1 MAVPPKKWQL
11 PPPVKSH
18 GLPVDLPAAAVQ
30 VLLGRG
36 IDSREKLQIFLEPPH
51 RLPHDPLRLP
61 GMDQA
66 IRRLYQAVSRKE
78 TVGVFGDFDVDGVTG
93 TAIVAEGLASL
104 DVPVVPYLPQR
115 MGEGHGLSGAAIQH
129 LVQQGVTLVVTVDCG
144 VAAVAEVAEAH
155 RLGADVIITDHH
167 LPQAALPEAEA
178 VVNPKLP
185 GGSYPFSEL
194 CGAGLAFKLVQGLYH
209 YYGQTWDS
217 SLLELAALATIADL
231 VPMVD
236 ENRYLVTEGLRVMAQ
251 TKRPGLQALFRRARV
266 DPESLNAETVAF
278 QISPR
283 LNSAGRMSHAM
294 ESYRL
299 LTTKSMEEAE
309 SLADRLEVLNRQ
321 RRDLSEHAI
330 AVALDQV
337 QSRYVAGPDAIRVPP
352 ILLVWDDAI
361 APGVAG
367 LVAGRLVD
375 LYHRPSVALS
385 ADGDHLVA
393 SARGIPEFD
402 LVEAFSACQ
411 GHFVRYGGHAQAA
424 GFTVARDNLPKL
436 VEDLTAFAQNKLG
449 SLDLSPTLTIDAE
462 VELDDL
468 THDLVQWLQDLE
480 PYGPA
485 NPTPVFMTSRVPVSE
500 VHYMGQSRQHLR
512 LLVGD
517 GNGNGND
524 RWTALA
530 FNQGDRW
537 VGDTTHLDL
546 VYSITADSWRGPEA
560 RALRVLDFRPAQG

>member
-11 PPPVKSH
+11 PPAVTRHS
-18 GLPVDLPAAAVQ
+18 LPVDLPSAAVQ

-36 IDSREKLQIFLEPPH
+36 IDSRETLKFFLEPPH

-61 GMDQA
+61 GMDRA

-93 TAIVAEGLASL
+93 TAIIAEGLASL
-104 DVPVVPYLPQR
+104 DVPVVPYLPHR
-115 MGEGHGLSGAAIQH
+115 IGEGHGLSSAAIQH
-129 LVQQGVTLVVTVDCG
+129 LVEQGVTLLVTVDCG
-144 VAAVAEVAEAH
+144 VGAVAEVSEAQ

-167 LPQAALPEAEA
+167 LPQDSLPEAEA

-185 GGSYPFSEL
+185 GSNYPFPEL
-194 CGAGLAFKLVQGLYH
+194 CGAGLAFKLIQGLYQ
-209 YYGQTWDS
+209 YYGQPSDP

-236 ENRYLVTEGLRVMAQ
+236 ENRYLVKEGLRVMAR
-251 TKRPGLQALFRRARV
+251 TERPGLQALFRRARV
-266 DPESLNAETVAF
+266 DRESLNAQTVAF

-283 LNSAGRMSHAM
+283 LNSAGRMSHAL

-309 SLADRLEVLNRQ
+309 SLAERLEDLNRQ
-321 RRDLSEHAI
+321 RRDISEQAI
-330 AVALDQV
+330 AAALEQV
-337 QSRYVAGPDAIRVPP
+337 HSRSVAGDLPP
-352 ILLVWDDAI
+352 ILMVWDDCI
-361 APGVAG
+361 TPGVAG

-375 LYHRPSVALS
+375 LYHRPSVALA

-393 SARGIPEFD
+393 SARGIPEFN
-402 LVEAFSACQ
+402 LVDAFSACH
-411 GHFVRYGGHAQAA
+411 GHLVRYGGHAQAA
-424 GFTVARDNLPKL
+424 GFTVARDNLPEL
-436 VEDLTAFAQNKLG
+436 VEDLTAFARNKLG
-449 SLDLSPTLTIDAE
+449 FLDLSPTLTIDAV

-468 THDLVQWLQDLE
+468 TNDLFQWLQDLE
-480 PYGPA
+480 PCGPA
-485 NPTPVFMTSRVPVSE
+485 NPTPVFLTQGVPVSE
-500 VHYMGQSRQHLR
+500 VHYMGRSKQHLR
-512 LLVGD
+512 LAV
-517 GNGNGND
+517 GNGND

-530 FNQGDRW
+530 FNQADRW
-537 VGDTTHLDL
+537 NGDTPRLDL

-560 RALRVLDFRPAQG
+560 LALRVLDFRPAPD

>member
-1 MAVPPKKWQL
+1 MAVPSKKWQL

-18 GLPVDLPAAAVQ
+18 GLPVGLPAAAVQ

-36 IDSREKLQIFLEPPH
+36 IDSREKLQFFLEPPH

-61 GMDQA
+61 GMDRA

-129 LVQQGVTLVVTVDCG
+129 LVEQGVTLVVTVDCG
-144 VAAVAEVAEAH
+144 VSAVAEVAEAH

-194 CGAGLAFKLVQGLYH
+194 CGAGLAFKLIQGLYQ
-209 YYGQTWDS
+209 YYGQPWDS

-251 TKRPGLQALFRRARV
+251 TERPGLQALFRRARV
-266 DPESLNAETVAF
+266 DQESLDAQTVAF

-309 SLADRLEVLNRQ
+309 SLADRLEVLNQQ
-321 RRDLSEHAI
+321 RREISDQAI
-330 AVALDQV
+330 AVASDQV
-337 QSRYVAGPDAIRVPP
+337 QSRYVAGPDAIGVPH
-352 ILLVWDDAI
+352 ILLVWDDCI
-361 APGVAG
+361 TPGVAG

-375 LYHRPSVALS
+375 LYHRPAVAMS

-424 GFTVARDNLPKL
+424 GFTMAREDLPQL

-449 SLDLSPTLTIDAE
+449 SLDLSPTLTIDA
-462 VELDDL
+462 VIALDDL
-468 THDLVQWLQDLE
+468 THDLVQWLQELE

-485 NPTPVFMTSRVPVSE
+485 NPTPVFLTPGVPVSE

-512 LLVGD
+512 LVV
-517 GNGNGND
+517 GNGNG

-530 FNQGDRW
+530 FNQADQW
-537 VGDTTHLDL
+537 VGDTTCLDL
-546 VYSITADSWRGPEA
+546 VYSITTDSWRGPEA
-560 RALRVLDFRPAQG
+560 RALRVLDFRPAQD